1 MSNTSM
7 QGYSVAVVLSAMNQ
21 ITEMINDVDAKML
34 AAMDKE
40 LRPALNSLRAKPR
53 VMEASYSAAY
63 SSAQGALA
71 GADLKHKGRNFGPP
85 MIENAVASFFEDYLA
100 KLDKLFPGLGSA
112 AQDAKSFAVRAL
124 YSTATYDEAVEK
136 VPGDAAFAL
145 ARVQAMTREREM
157 LDDAARAGHRFAHG
171 HMLDQLATMHG
182 NSISSATDAMTQA
195 HAKRVQDEREN
206 KMRLARAM
214 MGSHLDTIRK
224 LHMQALE
231 AFKLKMRAKGMWV
244 NDQNAVVDAFN
255 GKYVLG
261 EQWVTKLQGM
271 LREIA
276 TRRYALKFD
285 KLAATDRDELMAKMK
300 VTNATEVV
308 DMFGQ
313 AVTTLMNQV
322 QGSGRYQGT
331 ERDVTDWD
339 SVLS

>member
-1 MSNTSM
+1 MSGTSM

-21 ITEMINDVDAKML
+21 ITEMINDADAKMQS
-34 AAMDKE
+34 AISKE
-40 LRPALNSLRAKPR
+40 LWPALNSLRAKPS
-53 VMEASYSAAY
+53 VMKASYSDAY
-63 SSAQGALA
+63 SSARGALA
-71 GADLKHKGRNFGPP
+71 GADLKHGGRNFGPP
-85 MIENAVASFFEDYLA
+85 TIKDAVASFFEDYLA
-100 KLDKLFPGLGSA
+100 ELDKLFPGLGA
-112 AQDAKSFAVRAL
+112 AAIDAKSFAVQAL

-145 ARVQAMTREREM
+145 ARMQAMAREREM
-157 LDDAARAGHRFAHG
+157 MDDAARAGHRFAHG
-171 HMLDQLATMHG
+171 HMLDQLAVMHG
-182 NSISSATDAMTQA
+182 NSILSATEAMTQA
-195 HAKRVQDEREN
+195 HAKRVQDERES

-214 MGSHLDTIRK
+214 MGSHLDTIKK

-255 GKYVLG
+255 GKYAVN
-261 EQWVTKLQGM
+261 EQWATKLQGM

-285 KLAATDRDELMAKMK
+285 NLAATDRDEFMAKMK

-322 QGSGRYQGT
+322 QGSGRYQGS

-339 SVLS
+339 NVL